1 MSWIWPASQVS
12 FIWLRSETSSFF
24 VQVGLT
30 LTPPR
35 SFYSNY
41 MTREDTCGTLHPPF
55 SERWLVSR
63 AHSPPRFQCSD
74 RAMACVTSAVQ
85 QNYIPLTITPHR
97 GAPSFSVYISTSR
110 ALNETSSIEFTSTGI
125 KNSNPV
131 KVIYKITSFPVD
143 KTIQLARDLCS
154 H

>member
-1 MSWIWPASQVS
+1 
-12 FIWLRSETSSFF
+12 
-24 VQVGLT
+24 
-30 LTPPR
+30 
-35 SFYSNY
+35 
-41 MTREDTCGTLHPPF
+41 MTREDTCGTLHPPSVSVGWYQERTHLPGF
-55 SERWLVSR
+55 SVVTEQL
-63 AHSPPRFQCSD
+63 
-74 RAMACVTSAVQ
+74 ACVTSAVQ

-154 H
+154 HWTRRKR